1 MNPTIQCTRHCSQFI
16 SPLRNDYTKDK
27 CKGCIKCRD
36 TWFNKVNVV
45 KQWLLGCVTIPFNIW
60 FITNIWFLPVIWLHF
75 KIIKG
80 NVLDDISSSSIFD
93 LLAIACDMVFL
104 KCGTFNFHG
113 FGDSIFCKFNVQ
125 IIVAQV
131 HIQVDHIPMAKA
143 IKSTISVLWSHGHSQ
158 QTYVIGHTK
167 EKDIYIQI
175 TTLIKL

>member
-1 MNPTIQCTRHCSQFI
+1 
-16 SPLRNDYTKDK
+16 
-27 CKGCIKCRD
+27 
-36 TWFNKVNVV
+36 
-45 KQWLLGCVTIPFNIW
+45 
-60 FITNIWFLPVIWLHF
+60 
-75 KIIKG
+75 
-80 NVLDDISSSSIFD
+80 
-93 LLAIACDMVFL
+93 
-104 KCGTFNFHG
+104 
-113 FGDSIFCKFNVQ
+113 VQ